1 MTLMELSAQPHPP
14 SHRKKR
20 FAIWLL
26 NLVSVILLAS
36 TAAAADNDFTGK
48 FEPQLVANTEDFEQV
63 VFKPFRDLSKFKF
76 AKPIEGGAT
85 VTAGRLYQAATD
97 KSAILALLIEPED
110 EMPYLYADVDMNNA
124 FDENERFEL
133 KRDEEDN
140 PYIKEAL
147 IAQPLKEGFFPSFPM
162 RVKYFKDVQYGE
174 MKPGERLIVETRKAF
189 ARGSV
194 DIQGKKTLVQY
205 DYNPRTKKIS
215 ATNGVVGID
224 CDADGEID
232 MDRFSPES
240 AEAQEEAIIFRVG
253 STYVSTKKIDLEKNL
268 ILLKSNSA
276 SDYKRIEVR
285 MGEQMP
291 DFEFTDFNG
300 KKRKLSEFRGKY
312 LLIDFWGMWCGPC
325 RQELPYLKAAYS
337 RFQAR
342 GFEILGMN
350 TDDPGILSQ
359 VKSTLE
365 KNSMNWTQAK
375 RESITTLIRNLR
387 IHSYP
392 TTLLIDPEG
401 KILSL
406 NNTKK
411 DQPSLRGA
419 DLLKSLDGLLPP

>member
-1 MTLMELSAQPHPP
+1 MKFSARTQSH
-14 SHRKKR
+14 SHRKKLLS
-20 FAIWLL
+20 IWPL
-26 NLVSVILLAS
+26 NLVLLFLLGS
-36 TAAAADNDFTGK
+36 TVSAADSDFTGK
-48 FEPQLVANTEDFEQV
+48 FEPRLVANTEDFEQV
-63 VFKPFRDLSKFKF
+63 VFKPFRELSKFKF
-76 AKPIEGGAT
+76 AKPIEEGAT
-85 VTAGRLYQAATD
+85 VTAARLYQATTD
-97 KSAILALLIEPED
+97 KSAILALLIEPEG

-133 KRDEEDN
+133 KPDEEEDN
-140 PYIKEAL
+140 PYIKEVV
-147 IAQPLKEGFFPSFPM
+147 IAQPLKEGFFPSFPVL
-162 RVKYFKDVQYGE
+162 VKYFKNVQYGE

-189 ARGSV
+189 AKGSV

-215 ATNGVVGID
+215 ATNGVFGID
-224 CDADGEID
+224 CDGDGEID
-232 MDRFSPES
+232 MERFSPES

-253 STYVSTKKIDLEKNL
+253 NTYVSTKKIDLEKNL
-268 ILLKSNSA
+268 IILKSNSA
-276 SDYKRIEVR
+276 ADYKRIEVR

-312 LLIDFWGMWCGPC
+312 VLLDFWGMWCGPC
-325 RQELPYLKAAYS
+325 RQELPYLKAAYL

-350 TDDPGILSQ
+350 TDDSGVLAQ
-359 VKSTLE
+359 VKGTLE

-375 RESITTLIRNLR
+375 RESIISLIRNLR

-411 DQPSLRGA
+411 DQPSLRGK
-419 DLLKSLDGLLPP
+419 DLLKSLDELLPP